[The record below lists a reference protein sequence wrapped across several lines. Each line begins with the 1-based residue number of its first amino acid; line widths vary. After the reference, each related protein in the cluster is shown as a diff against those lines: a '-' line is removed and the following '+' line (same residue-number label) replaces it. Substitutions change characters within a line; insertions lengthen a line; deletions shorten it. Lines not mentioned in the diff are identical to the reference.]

1 MYDCAVYI
9 YIICALY
16 LSVYTCSHT
25 CICIS
30 LFAHTQHVLKVEI
43 SPNTSGRTPCGSATA
58 WPLAVKLPAA
68 APFDALRPLHER
80 AELMVGSGCPILGI
94 LQTGQFNGETGN
106 YRNMGLE
113 VADFLRQRKLTNL
126 LDVVGYCAF

>member
-1 MYDCAVYI
+1 MHYTYGTYHHI
-9 YIICALY
+9 SY
-16 LSVYTCSHT
+16 LLTRRTFSKSV
-25 CICIS
+25 
-30 LFAHTQHVLKVEI
+30 QI
-43 SPNTSGRTPCGSATA
+43 SPVHGRSPCGSATA
-58 WPLAVKLPAA
+58 WALAVKLPAA

>member
-1 MYDCAVYI
+1 MIYIYI

-68 APFDALRPLHER
+68 APFDALQPPSGRTER
-80 AELMVGSGCPILGI
+80 RRVQWLGI
-94 LQTGQFNGETGN
+94 SQSGHNEETAEKHMGVDQNPIIINWNGM
-106 YRNMGLE
+106 NMNKNHL
-113 VADFLRQRKLTNL
+113 FLGSLP
-126 LDVVGYCAF
+126 GF